1 MYLAKKWLFES
12 SYDSIQYKPLLPL
25 SPSPLPP
32 SLSFNVKKFYPY
44 FPLLHSVQQAVIVVI
59 VICVYCSK
67 NITVCN
73 GRTYYRLSSY

>member
-32 SLSFNVKKFYPY
+32 SLSFNVKRFYPY
-44 FPLLHSVQQAVIVVI
+44 CPLLHSVQLGVQQAIIVVI
-59 VICVYCSK
+59 VICLL
-67 NITVCN
+67 
-73 GRTYYRLSSY
+73 R